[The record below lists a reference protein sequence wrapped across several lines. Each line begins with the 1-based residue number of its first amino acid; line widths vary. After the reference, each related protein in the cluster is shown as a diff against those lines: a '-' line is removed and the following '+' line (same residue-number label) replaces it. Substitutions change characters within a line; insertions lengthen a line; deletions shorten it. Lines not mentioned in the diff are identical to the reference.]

1 MHQAVEL
8 LTVFGAG
15 AGNAFIGIDSG
26 EIPVWIFLYQMSV
39 VVHLH
44 RQRVQLILGITA
56 DTGIGRHAKALR
68 LLLYWLDDLDLRHT
82 ISSEFDA
89 VTFFLS
95 HTTYPK
101 GRSKAIHENH

>member
-1 MHQAVEL
+1 
-8 LTVFGAG
+8 
-15 AGNAFIGIDSG
+15 
-26 EIPVWIFLYQMSV
+26 
-39 VVHLH
+39 
-44 RQRVQLILGITA
+44 
-56 DTGIGRHAKALR
+56 
-68 LLLYWLDDLDLRHT
+68 LLYWLDDLDLWHT